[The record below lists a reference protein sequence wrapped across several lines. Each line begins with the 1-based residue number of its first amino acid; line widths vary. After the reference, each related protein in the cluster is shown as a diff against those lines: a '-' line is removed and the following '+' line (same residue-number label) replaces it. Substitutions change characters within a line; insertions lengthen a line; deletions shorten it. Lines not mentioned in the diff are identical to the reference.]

1 MAKKTKKGS
10 SAAVKAYNPHE
21 SMIIQAGVLV
31 IVVSGIVLFAIA
43 YSQYAIK

>member
-1 MAKKTKKGS
+1 MAKKTKKAS
-10 SAAVKAYNPHE
+10 TSVKAYNPHE
-21 SMIIQAGVLV
+21 SIIIQAGVLL